1 MALWVPVTAKPGE
14 PYAFP
19 YVPGAFVGMIA
30 GNLAGALVEF
40 VLKMLPASAYGRL
53 LADRPLTVFTVFHD
67 SEDVISLCLRFGR
80 NRKTLKMTFEN
91 DELAREFIALTS
103 KSGPF
108 YGEAWRTLTYRRT
121 DEIRS

>member
-40 VLKMLPASAYGRL
+40 VLKMLLASAWKIAGRS
-53 LADRPLTVFTVFHD
+53 PLTVFTVFHD